1 MYTTGGSAVF
11 VAPPYPQT
19 KMGLLGEGRA
29 IPFNYPLVFAS
40 PTPKPPFT
48 TVSPPANTSRIIHP
62 LGIVGIVSMTLFLP
76 SVGPVVRGGG
86 ILVEVA
92 IVSFV
97 C

>member
-1 MYTTGGSAVF
+1 
-11 VAPPYPQT
+11 
-19 KMGLLGEGRA
+19 
-29 IPFNYPLVFAS
+29 
-40 PTPKPPFT
+40 
-48 TVSPPANTSRIIHP
+48 
-62 LGIVGIVSMTLFLP
+62 MTLFLP